1 MSESLATPTG
11 HSYFKK
17 IVAMNARIL
26 VVEDN
31 PQVAESLYYL
41 LVKEGYEVTTCFD
54 GLSAL
59 NFMERENYD
68 LVVTDLLIPFVSGL
82 NLIKH
87 IRLHKPFLP
96 VIVISS
102 VLENKIIDHIQLLG
116 VRDYMQKPLNAQALC
131 SDIKKRLL
139 AA

>member
-1 MSESLATPTG
+1 
-11 HSYFKK
+11 
-17 IVAMNARIL
+17 MNARIL

-59 NFMERENYD
+59 NQMEREDYD

-131 SDIKKRLL
+131 SDIKKHLL

>member
-1 MSESLATPTG
+1 
-11 HSYFKK
+11 
-17 IVAMNARIL
+17 MNARIL

-116 VRDYMQKPLNAQALC
+116 VRDYMQKPLNAQTLC